1 MEYVNVDEALNE
13 SEVVEQSSKDRSPE
27 IETVQ
32 KYTFD
37 EDRYVI
43 DRPSRLKDIMSLEAL
58 ELQPILRDS
67 ESVEVADAERG
78 IRENAIYNEGVKYG
92 AQSALYYALDQFS
105 SLVRDNDFLL
115 SSSFNFQPLTMFNG
129 RVQPPVV
136 RESKNTLLKENDT
149 TFRTVQQSYTIS
161 QQAKVIYTPTSYHQ
175 YLKITPIKPQLPN
188 PEVMPRNGS
197 ERAAW
202 AEGVARGWSKGVEQA
217 KNILLDK
224 IRRMESDY
232 VGMVRYHLMQ
242 KSGVVSEPIASN
254 LNMGVSTDGSHINIG
269 EVKFK
274 VSILPEFNS
283 DVETWKALPRIES
296 FIDYEDE

>member
-1 MEYVNVDEALNE
+1 MEFVNVDDALKE
-13 SEVVEQSSKDRSPE
+13 GEVVEQSIQEKSADVE
-27 IETVQ
+27 VVQ

-43 DRPSRLKDIMSLEAL
+43 DRPSKLKDIMSLDAE

-67 ESVEVADAERG
+67 ESLDLDNTERG

-92 AQSALYYALDQFS
+92 AQSALYFALDKFS
-105 SLVRDNDFLL
+105 RLIKENDFLL
-115 SSSFNFQPLTMFNG
+115 SSSFNFQPLTLFNG
-129 RVQPPVV
+129 RVQPPIV
-136 RESKNTLLKENDT
+136 RESKNTLLREDST
-149 TFRTVQQSYTIS
+149 TFRSIQQSYTIS
-161 QQAKVIYTPTSYHQ
+161 EQAKVIYTPNSYHQ
-175 YLKITPIKPQLPN
+175 YLQITPVKPQLPS
-188 PEVMPRNGS
+188 PEVMPRNGD
-197 ERAAW
+197 ERVAW
-202 AEGVARGWSKGVEQA
+202 AEGVAKGWSKGIEQA

-224 IRRMESDY
+224 IRKMESDY
-232 VGMVRYHLMQ
+232 VGMVRYHLME
-242 KSGVVSEPIASN
+242 KSGVVSKPIASN

-296 FIDYEDE
+296 FIDYEEE